1 MAETKYGKYVFK
13 EPLVTIPHYTG
24 PSIVSHEGEFGADVC
39 MGYHCLANAEYKAE
53 RPHTHDYHEL
63 LCFIGGDPTNIGE
76 FGAEI
81 EICLGEEQ
89 EKHIITSTTVVSI
102 PPGLVHCPLRVNR
115 LDKPVVFLEIS
126 LTRKFVGKFLDE

>member
-1 MAETKYGKYVFK
+1 MAETKYGKHVIK
-13 EPLVTIPHYTG
+13 EPFVTIPHYTG
-24 PSIVSHEGEFGADVC
+24 PSILSHEGEFDADVC

-63 LCFIGGDPTNIGE
+63 LCFIGGDPTNIE
-76 FGAEI
+76 DFGAEI

-126 LTRKFVGKFLDE
+126 LTRKFEGKFLDE

>member
-1 MAETKYGKYVFK
+1 MADTKYGKHVIR

-24 PSIVSHEGEFGADVC
+24 QSIVSHEGEFGADVC

-53 RPHTHDYHEL
+53 RPHIHDYHEL

-89 EKHIITSTTVVSI
+89 DKHIITSTTVVSI

-126 LTRKFVGKFLDE
+126 LTPKFEGKFLDE

>member
-1 MAETKYGKYVFK
+1 MAETKYGKHVIK
-13 EPLVTIPHYTG
+13 EPFVTIPHYTG
-24 PSIVSHEGEFGADVC
+24 PSILSHEGEFDADVC
-39 MGYHCLANAEYKAE
+39 VGYHCLANAEYKAE

-63 LCFIGGDPTNIGE
+63 LCFIGGDPTNLGD

-89 EKHIITSTTVVSI
+89 EKHVITSTTVVSI
-102 PPGLVHCPLRVNR
+102 PPGLVHCPLIVKK

-126 LTRKFVGKFLDE
+126 LTRKFEGKFLEK

>member
-1 MAETKYGKYVFK
+1 MAETKYGKHVIK
-13 EPLVTIPHYTG
+13 EPFVTIPHYTG
-24 PSIVSHEGEFGADVC
+24 PSILSHEGEFDADVC
-39 MGYHCLANAEYKAE
+39 VGYHCLANAEYKAE

-63 LCFIGGDPTNIGE
+63 LCFIGGDPTNLGE

-89 EKHIITSTTVVSI
+89 EKHVITSTTVVSI
-102 PPGLVHCPLRVNR
+102 PPGLVHCPLRVNK

-126 LTRKFVGKFLDE
+126 LTRKFEGKFLEK

>member
-1 MAETKYGKYVFK
+1 MAETKYGKHVIK
-13 EPLVTIPHYTG
+13 EPFVTIPHYTG
-24 PSIVSHEGEFGADVC
+24 PSIVSHEGEFDADVC

-63 LCFIGGDPTNIGE
+63 LCFIGGDPTNIE
-76 FGAEI
+76 DFGAEI

-89 EKHIITSTTVVSI
+89 EKHTITSTTVVSI
-102 PPGLVHCPLRVNR
+102 PPGLVHCPLIVKK

-126 LTRKFVGKFLDE
+126 LTRKFEGKFLEK